1 MSIPTRVG
9 CPNDIAEI
17 ERFLSLSGFFISDS
31 QFFPKM
37 NPAFSVPLP
46 RAWAEIDLP
55 AFERNV
61 VKIKASLPAHVRYI
75 SVVKADGYGHGVAH
89 IVERLLQCG
98 IDIFAVSN
106 AREGSDV
113 RYIAPQAEISILGP
127 TLPEEIPQAL
137 ADDLTIAV
145 SDTDEVRT
153 LARIAGTLKRRARV
167 NIAVDTGMGRMG
179 IWHEQAESV
188 FSAVADAPEL
198 DWRGVFTHFSS
209 ADSSPEYTALQR
221 SRFLA
226 AIGKIPQAR
235 REGLTIHA
243 DNSAGLETFSRERPF
258 NAVRVGIL
266 QYGWKPAPGSLF
278 EKISPEPVLSF
289 RTRVGLVKNLPAG
302 TPVSYNRTF
311 TLKKDSRIAVLT
323 AGYGD
328 GIPTACAWFRDQG
341 ITFEVV
347 LDEGGAVVEDVFPGV
362 KGESAMIGICEKGYM
377 DVELSMNSNG
387 GHASTPPEH
396 TIVGE
401 LARAVTT
408 IEKHPFRGRKSK
420 SVEMLFDELGRYADF
435 GMKIIFS
442 NMWLFRPF
450 ISIISPK
457 LGGEI
462 NALMR
467 TTCAVTCM
475 EGSKAYNVLPPKA
488 VIGMKLRLMQ
498 GDTVESAL
506 AYLKKIV
513 NMNNF

>member
-1 MSIPTRVG
+1 
-9 CPNDIAEI
+9 
-17 ERFLSLSGFFISDS
+17 
-31 QFFPKM
+31 M

-98 IDIFAVSN
+98 IDSFAVAN

-113 RYIAPQAEISILGP
+113 RYIAPQAEIAILGP

-145 SDTDEVRT
+145 SDADEVRT

-209 ADSSPEYTALQR
+209 ADSSPEYTTLQR

-226 AIGKIPQAR
+226 AVGKIPQAR
-235 REGLTIHA
+235 RESLTIHA

-302 TPVSYNRTF
+302 TPVSYNRTV

-328 GIPTACAWFRDQG
+328 GIPTAASNRAEVLVRGKRVPVIGRVTMDQTL
-341 ITFEVV
+341 IAADALPEI
-347 LDEGGAVVEDVFPGV
+347 AVGDAATLI
-362 KGESAMIGICEKGYM
+362 GESEG
-377 DVELSMNSNG
+377 
-387 GHASTPPEH
+387 T
-396 TIVGE
+396 
-401 LARAVTT
+401 R
-408 IEKHPFRGRKSK
+408 
-420 SVEMLFDELGRYADF
+420 
-435 GMKIIFS
+435 
-442 NMWLFRPF
+442 
-450 ISIISPK
+450 ISIEEFCSRSDCIPW
-457 LGGEI
+457 E
-462 NALMR
+462 ALVSITKR
-467 TTCAVTCM
+467 VPRIYR
-475 EGSKAYNVLPPKA
+475 G
-488 VIGMKLRLMQ
+488 LRIQ
-498 GDTVESAL
+498 
-506 AYLKKIV
+506 
-513 NMNNF
+513 